1 MFSERLPHSDI
12 NRLTRALVA
21 LRAAA
26 IPIIDLTESNPTA
39 VGIAYPGDLF
49 DELSADHVRRYDP
62 QPLGLGA
69 AREAIAADYARRGA
83 RVDPTQVVLSAS
95 SSEAYSWL
103 FKLLCNPGDGVLV
116 PQPSYPLFE
125 HLTRL
130 ESVDAIPYQLRYH
143 GRWDIDFDSVIEAP
157 AHVRALLLVSPNNPT
172 GSYVTRDEA
181 ERLAEIC
188 RSRGWAIVADEV
200 FADYPLEVGA
210 APTESVMDLDVLS
223 FTLGGASKSLGLPQ
237 IKLGWIVV
245 RGRQADVAPSPR
257 SRSSLIHSCRL
268 ERQSR
273 AQRRP
278 CWPGERRSGTRFV
291 NASLSNLACAR
302 DLARQWPA
310 CTLLPVEGGWSLV
323 ARVPAVRSEEALA
336 VELLERERVLV
347 HPGYFFDFPHEAFI
361 VVSLIPTAGSVRGCV
376 CPRAAI
382 GFIGD
387 FVVERAQAIIGSFPG
402 ILPFMTLGSTDRR
415 AGMLVPL
422 FSMPSARSWGIGEI
436 GDLERMTRMACWRR
450 AASAPASAHHGDIA
464 RRPVS
469 VWGTQRDGDRP
480 AVHLA
485 GGHGGLRGDRGR
497 GTSGGSSS
505 DGARSGALG
514 CGDRLPCGPRA
525 EAHITPPRLRPLL
538 EDGVGGRFRA
548 RDGAPRV
555 CGRTRLVAR

>member
-1 MFSERLPHSDI
+1 MFSDRLPPHSDI
-12 NRLTRALVA
+12 NRLTRALVT

-143 GRWDIDFDSVIEAP
+143 RRWDIDFDSVIEAP

-172 GSYVTRDEA
+172 GSYVTRAEA

-200 FADYPLEVGA
+200 FVDYPLEVGA

-245 RGRQADVAPSPR
+245 RGREADRALAALEIIADTFLSVGTSVQGAAPSLLAR
-257 SRSSLIHSCRL
+257 GEAVRHQI
-268 ERQSR
+268 RQR
-273 AQRRP
+273 IA
-278 CWPGERRSGTRFV
+278 
-291 NASLSNLACAR
+291 SNLACAR

-323 ARVPAVRSEEALA
+323 ARVPGVRSEEALA

-361 VVSLIPTAGSVRGCV
+361 VVSLIPTADQFADAFA
-376 CPRAAI
+376 RALRLASS
-382 GFIGD
+382 
-387 FVVERAQAIIGSFPG
+387 ETSSLREH
-402 ILPFMTLGSTDRR
+402 RR
-415 AGMLVPL
+415 
-422 FSMPSARSWGIGEI
+422 
-436 GDLERMTRMACWRR
+436 
-450 AASAPASAHHGDIA
+450 
-464 RRPVS
+464 
-469 VWGTQRDGDRP
+469 
-480 AVHLA
+480 
-485 GGHGGLRGDRGR
+485 
-497 GTSGGSSS
+497 
-505 DGARSGALG
+505 
-514 CGDRLPCGPRA
+514 
-525 EAHITPPRLRPLL
+525 
-538 EDGVGGRFRA
+538 
-548 RDGAPRV
+548 
-555 CGRTRLVAR
+555 